1 MIVMVLFSSL
11 SVPKTTPFILS
22 VTLGPP
28 YYKVLYNSFV
38 NGNLE
43 KQKTFE
49 NYEKRMCKEGPKIWC
64 SKFDPLHE
72 Y

>member
-1 MIVMVLFSSL
+1 
-11 SVPKTTPFILS
+11 
-22 VTLGPP
+22 
-28 YYKVLYNSFV
+28 V

-49 NYEKRMCKEGPKIWC
+49 NYEKRMRKEGPKIWC